1 MELFRFE
8 GWAGW
13 GSAAATLVVAALV
26 LLRVLQGLAGR
37 VGHRAPMLGA
47 VLARVHRPARLL
59 LPMALLQLLWETA
72 PDTLAGLAGVRHV
85 NSLLLIAAGTW
96 LAMAMVGGV
105 ADGVIA
111 RHPADLEDNL
121 RARRVQTQTRVLARI
136 AMALLLLAGTA
147 FMLMTFPRARQFGTS
162 LLASAGLASVVIGI
176 AAKSVFSNLL
186 AGLHIALA
194 QPIRI
199 DDVLIVEGEWGRVEE
214 ITSTYVVIKLWD
226 ERRQIVPLVWFSE
239 HPFQN
244 WTRRSADLLGT
255 VFLWVDYA
263 LPLEPLRREA
273 ERVCKASALWDGRV
287 CLLQVTET
295 NERAMQLRVLVSS
308 RNSGMNFDLRC
319 EVREALVAFIA
330 REYPQALPRLRFADE
345 PASRD
350 GGGRA
355 VAAPPLNPGA
365 APARPREPA
374 AAPGR

>member
-1 MELFRFE
+1 M
-8 GWAGW
+8 
-13 GSAAATLVVAALV
+13 AAAALV
-26 LLRVLQGLAGR
+26 LAALVALRVLHAVAGR
-37 VGHRAPMLGA
+37 VAPHAPMLGA
-47 VLARVHRPARLL
+47 VLARMHRPARLF
-59 LPMALLQLLWETA
+59 LPAALLQLLWETA
-72 PDTLAGLAGVRHV
+72 SDSLPSVAAVRHV
-85 NSLLLIAAGTW
+85 TGLLLISAGTW
-96 LAMAMVGGV
+96 LAMAMVGGM
-105 ADGVIA
+105 ADGMIA

-136 AMALLLLAGTA
+136 GMGLVLLAGIA

-176 AAKSVFSNLL
+176 AAKSVISNLL

-226 ERRQIVPLVWFSE
+226 ERRQIVPLGWFSE

-263 LPLEPLRREA
+263 LPLEPLRREV
-273 ERVCKASALWDGRV
+273 ERVCKASPRWDGRV

-308 RNSGMNFDLRC
+308 RNSCMNFDLRC

-330 REYPQALPRLRFADE
+330 REQPQALPRLRVADDV
-345 PASRD
+345 PARD
-350 GGGRA
+350 RERERTA
-355 VAAPPLNPGA
+355 T
-365 APARPREPA
+365 PARPREAATSPA
-374 AAPGR
+374 P